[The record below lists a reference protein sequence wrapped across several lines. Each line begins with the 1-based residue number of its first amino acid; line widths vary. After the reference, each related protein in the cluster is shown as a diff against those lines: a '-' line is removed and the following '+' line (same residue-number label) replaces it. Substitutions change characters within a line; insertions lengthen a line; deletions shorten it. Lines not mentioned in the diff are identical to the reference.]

1 MKTTVAPVKI
11 LIAEDHVLIAETWNT
26 LLNQQEG
33 YEVLGKYG
41 KTQEVIDATASL
53 QPDIVL
59 LDIALADGSGLDIIA
74 RLKKAAP
81 SAKHL
86 VVSAY
91 ADFATV
97 KKAFMAGANGYITK
111 TSSLAEMMH
120 AIEEV
125 MAGKT
130 YRCREIQEMISGIF
144 LSDATEEVTTQSQVL
159 TKKEKQVS
167 YLICKGY
174 SAKEIAGKLGV
185 SSKTIDVHRYHI
197 YQKLGINKSIQLIR
211 YIQDNQHLFTEV
223 VE

>member
-1 MKTTVAPVKI
+1 MPVKI
-11 LIAEDHVLIAETWNT
+11 LIAEDHMLIAEMWHT
-26 LLNQQEG
+26 LLSKQDG
-33 YEVLGKYG
+33 YQVQGKYG
-41 KTQEVIDATASL
+41 KVQEVIDATATL
-53 QPDIVL
+53 QPDILL
-59 LDIALADGSGLDIIA
+59 LDIALADGSGLDIIP
-74 RLKKAAP
+74 RLKKASP
-81 SAKHL
+81 STKYL

-91 ADFATV
+91 TDFPTV
-97 KKAFMAGANGYITK
+97 KKAFTSGAHGYITK
-111 TSSLAEMMH
+111 TSSLAEMMQ

-125 MAGKT
+125 LSGKT

-144 LSDATEEVTTQSQVL
+144 LNDATEEATNQSQVL

-167 YLICKGY
+167 YLICKGL

>member
-1 MKTTVAPVKI
+1 
-11 LIAEDHVLIAETWNT
+11 
-26 LLNQQEG
+26 
-33 YEVLGKYG
+33 
-41 KTQEVIDATASL
+41 
-53 QPDIVL
+53 
-59 LDIALADGSGLDIIA
+59 
-74 RLKKAAP
+74 
-81 SAKHL
+81 
-86 VVSAY
+86 
-91 ADFATV
+91 
-97 KKAFMAGANGYITK
+97 
-111 TSSLAEMMH
+111 MMQ

-125 MAGKT
+125 LSGKT

-144 LSDATEEVTTQSQVL
+144 LNDATEEATNQSQVL

-167 YLICKGY
+167 YLICKGL